1 MKIKEVDMRKLLMVW
16 VILFFASVLQ
26 AQDVSNATISQINS
40 YRNRSNLSAFVP
52 NSKLSH
58 AAQHHANWMANNYRM
73 VHLEGQ
79 KPKINTREVWSK
91 STWHPINRAVKYGYL
106 QVDILAH
113 PKASDYVGEIIAHG
127 GPRSVP
133 GRFNPVVI
141 VRGWMNSTGH
151 RKTILGNYKEIGVGF
166 AKTRQGDAF
175 WCVVVGKTK

>member
-1 MKIKEVDMRKLLMVW
+1 MRKLPIVLV
-16 VILFFASVLQ
+16 VLFFASVAQ
-26 AQDVSNATISQINS
+26 AQDFSKATISQINS
-40 YRNRSNLSAFVP
+40 YRKRSNLSAFVP
-52 NSKLSH
+52 NGKLTQ
-58 AAQHHANWMANNYRM
+58 AAQHHANWMANNRRM

-79 KPKINTREVWSK
+79 KPKINTREVWGK
-91 STWHPINRAVKYGYL
+91 STWHPINRAVKYDYL

-113 PKASDYVGEIIAHG
+113 PKANDFVGEIIAHG
-127 GPRSVP
+127 GPRSGP

-151 RKTILGNYKEIGVGF
+151 RKTVLGNYKEIGVGF